1 MMPRSDRRT
10 QFDPATTGL
19 DLDHWDPVD
28 ECLVDRR
35 STLSQALHIGSRR
48 GNHLWFTTENGRS
61 FQARRILRQVA
72 GSSGRHRADVRHCP
86 QVAVGADSP
95 SRPRAGTGDRLLSA
109 PSAEA
114 SAASTNLPRP
124 PHAASC
130 PQFSGRHEA
139 TCSAHFGSLRWR
151 TVVDLCCVVNAR
163 RKRVS
168 KTGTTTARSSTRLTQ
183 T

>member
-1 MMPRSDRRT
+1 MDRTRWVMMPRSDRRT
-10 QFDPATTGL
+10 LFDPATTTGL

-86 QVAVGADSP
+86 QVAGRVSSLRDRGADFARARSP
-95 SRPRAGTGDRLLSA
+95 AKVSCRAAARTHGRGHEPSFASDCSRAIRSRLRSPLRDSSRVPRPTVASTRSA
-109 PSAEA
+109 PCRGFD
-114 SAASTNLPRP
+114 P
-124 PHAASC
+124 
-130 PQFSGRHEA
+130 G
-139 TCSAHFGSLRWR
+139 
-151 TVVDLCCVVNAR
+151 V
-163 RKRVS
+163 
-168 KTGTTTARSSTRLTQ
+168 
-183 T
+183 